1 MAGEKD
7 LATGIGV
14 EDTTNSMTKTVENK
28 PFGNSPVRDDR
39 HLMGRSPNK
48 AALESLP
55 EEEVTCQTSVE
66 NCSSTGHDDNLNL
79 ARDTSEKDLERC
91 NNNPNNKV
99 NTEEMPKESLKR
111 SLSQPQISAFLTQ
124 NGDLSS
130 APKKFKLDVHND
142 TGVLS
147 SGNEELPTMK
157 ESKKESEVC
166 DTKVGVEEG
175 GIPEED
181 IVKERKA
188 NVEEETD
195 EDEIRRK
202 DNDSKKCEVVKEIEE
217 TNEDENVQQE
227 YESRD
232 EGRDAKEQSCVMEEN
247 SKEDND
253 GKREEN
259 ERQKE
264 EYKGQK
270 DEYKGQ
276 KEDDEG
282 QTEENDGQRK
292 ENEQQKEEDEGQ
304 RDEEDI
310 RDIRQKEDNDEK
322 KSNKK
327 SIDNQ
332 GLPAGWSR
340 LSVPRK
346 NGTHVDYYL
355 VNQQVIY
362 GFYIILVEASI
373 NILVFN

>member
-1 MAGEKD
+1 MAGEID
-7 LATGIGV
+7 LANGIDV
-14 EDTTNSMTKTVENK
+14 EDTTKSMTKTVENK
-28 PFGNSPVRDDR
+28 SFGISPVRDDR

-55 EEEVTCQTSVE
+55 EEELTRQTSVE

-91 NNNPNNKV
+91 NNNPDNEV

-111 SLSQPQISAFLTQ
+111 SLSQPQISTFLTQ

-130 APKKFKLDVHND
+130 ASKKLKLDVHND
-142 TGVLS
+142 TGVLRS
-147 SGNEELPTMK
+147 SNEELPTMK

-166 DTKVGVEEG
+166 DTEVGVEEG
-175 GIPEED
+175 GIIPEKD

-217 TNEDENVQQE
+217 TKEDENAQQE
-227 YESRD
+227 YEIRD
-232 EGRDAKEQSCVMEEN
+232 ESRDAKEESCGKEEN

-253 GKREEN
+253 GQTEEN
-259 ERQKE
+259 EQQKE
-264 EYKGQK
+264 EY
-270 DEYKGQ
+270 EGQ
-276 KEDDEG
+276 KEEDQG
-282 QTEENDGQRK
+282 QTEENDGERK
-292 ENEQQKEEDEGQ
+292 ENEQQKEEDKGQ

-310 RDIRQKEDNDEK
+310 RDIRQKEDNNEK

-362 GFYIILVEASI
+362 GFYIILMEASI